1 MDYIDAC
8 VAAVP
13 TANKEKYLAHAK
25 IAAIVF
31 KEYGATGLSEYW
43 GDDIPDGEV
52 TSFPRAVNCKEDETV
67 VFSWISWPSKAIRD
81 AGMEKVMSDPRLNN
95 ETNPMPF
102 DGSRLIYGGFTQL
115 MND

>member
-25 IAAIVF
+25 IAATVF
-31 KEYGATGLSEYW
+31 KEYGAIGLSEYW

-52 TSFPRAVNCKEDETV
+52 TSLPRAVKCKADETV
-67 VFSWISWPSKAIRD
+67 VFSWISWPSKAVRD
-81 AGMEKVMSDPRLNN
+81 AGMEKVMSDPTAKQRDQ
-95 ETNPMPF
+95 PHAI
-102 DGSRLIYGGFTQL
+102 R
-115 MND
+115 